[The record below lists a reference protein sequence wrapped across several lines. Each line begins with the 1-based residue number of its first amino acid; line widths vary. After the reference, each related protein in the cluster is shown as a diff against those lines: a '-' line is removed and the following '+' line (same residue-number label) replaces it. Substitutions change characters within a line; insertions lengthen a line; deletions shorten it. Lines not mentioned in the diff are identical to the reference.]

1 MSNENNMERRLNTFI
16 QVSKNITTNDSLK
29 ELIQQIIEDV
39 IGAIDKADAGF
50 LLLWN
55 EENQY
60 LEIEAAVNFKE
71 DIYLQNKLLEG
82 EGISGTVFAEGRS
95 MLINTIDEIEKA
107 MSNMRNKTLQYY
119 LKSTVHALMPVSCM
133 SVLLVYQQQK
143 IGVLTID
150 NFKNE
155 GFFTEEDLRFLE
167 AIGSQI
173 AISIV
178 NARAFYEKQQR
189 ALQLETILKL
199 HNQLNETVLEGN
211 GMQSLVKSLARN
223 PNDCIYYFD
232 SLGRLDIS
240 HPTSSGDD
248 SFLSDWL
255 RENRIVLQIQQL
267 QKIYKGKELFGQALS
282 VQSSFGTIGYLVITG
297 KSVPLDIVGELSF
310 QHAASIIAIEQ
321 IKLQE
326 QLKSRQAEKEAL
338 LKDILNVNLTT
349 EVQGYLK
356 KQEMIPSKYFVF
368 LVIKSNQHSFEELI
382 QFNLLEEGMRQIFKK
397 EFSVMIF
404 PNRNKLFLLLG
415 AKKEESGNVQ
425 VVRQYVDRLQASYK
439 DILVY
444 IGRPVYS
451 MRHLPISYKDAELLE
466 KEMDHFQGEETV
478 FDFQALGYKRYLF
491 NVPEEEAEYF
501 VENILGPILS
511 QVNNR
516 TKNEWLSTLQSYLYS
531 NKNVSKTAEI
541 MHLHQNTVYYRI
553 QQIQEKLH
561 CDFDNLDDLT
571 NLKVA
576 LFLYEQQ
583 EQGTMGNE
591 EY

>member
-1 MSNENNMERRLNTFI
+1 
-16 QVSKNITTNDSLK
+16 
-29 ELIQQIIEDV
+29 
-39 IGAIDKADAGF
+39 
-50 LLLWN
+50 
-55 EENQY
+55 
-60 LEIEAAVNFKE
+60 
-71 DIYLQNKLLEG
+71 EG
-82 EGISGTVFAEGRS
+82 KS
-95 MLINTIDEIEKA
+95 MLINTIEEIEKA

-150 NFKNE
+150 NFKND

-189 ALQLETILKL
+189 ALQLETILEL

-240 HPTSSGDD
+240 HPISSVEIP
-248 SFLSDWL
+248 FLSDWI
-255 RENRIVLQIQQL
+255 RENRKNLQTQQL
-267 QKIYKGKELFGQALS
+267 QKIYKQEELFGQALS

-297 KSVPLDIVGELSF
+297 NSVPLDIVGELSF

-326 QLKSRQAEKEAL
+326 QLKTRQAEKEAL
-338 LKDILNVNLTT
+338 LKDILNQNFTT
-349 EVQGYLK
+349 EVQSFLK
-356 KQEMIPSKYFVF
+356 KQEILPAKYFVF
-368 LVIKSNQHSFEELI
+368 LVLKSKQHSFDELN
-382 QFNLLEEGMRQIFKK
+382 QFNLLEGGMRQVFKK
-397 EFSVMIF
+397 DFSVMIF

-415 AKKEESGNVQ
+415 AKKKEAGNVQ
-425 VVRQYVDRLQASYK
+425 VIRQYVERLQSIYK
-439 DILVY
+439 EIVVY

-451 MRHLPISYKDAELLE
+451 MRHLPMSYKDAELLE
-466 KEMDHFQGEETV
+466 KEMESHQREESV
-478 FDFQALGYKRYLF
+478 FDFQSLGYKRYLF

-511 QVNNR
+511 KSNNR
-516 TKNEWLSTLQSYLYS
+516 TKNEWLSTLQNYLQS
-531 NKNVSKTAEI
+531 NKNVTKTAES
-541 MHLHQNTVYYRI
+541 MHLHQNTVYYRL
-553 QQIQEKLH
+553 QQIQEKLN
-561 CDFDNLDDLT
+561 CDFDDLDDVT

-576 LFLYEQQ
+576 LFLYERR
-583 EQGTMGNE
+583 EQNGE
-591 EY
+591 R

>member
-1 MSNENNMERRLNTFI
+1 MSSENNMERRLNTFI

-39 IGAIDKADAGF
+39 IGAIEKADAGF

-71 DIYLQNKLLEG
+71 DIYLENKLLEG

-95 MLINTIDEIEKA
+95 MLINTIEEIEKA

-155 GFFTEEDLRFLE
+155 GFFTEDDLRFLE

-189 ALQLETILKL
+189 ALQLETILDL

-211 GMQSLVKSLARN
+211 GVQSLVKNLARN

-240 HPTSSGDD
+240 YPTSNLENP
-248 SFLSDWL
+248 FLSEWI
-255 RENRIVLQIQQL
+255 RENQKKLHTQQL
-267 QKIYKGKELFGQALS
+267 QKIYKEGELLGQALS

-326 QLKSRQAEKEAL
+326 QLKNRQAEKEAL
-338 LKDILNVNLTT
+338 LKDILNSHFTP
-349 EVQGYLK
+349 EVQSYLK
-356 KQEMIPSKYFVF
+356 KQEMIPAKYFVF
-368 LVIKSNQHSFEELI
+368 LVIKSKQHSFDELN
-382 QFNLLEEGMRQIFKK
+382 QLNLLEEGMRQVFKK

-404 PNRNKLFLLLG
+404 PKRNKLFLLLG
-415 AKKEESGNVQ
+415 TKKEEAGNVQ
-425 VVRQYVDRLQASYK
+425 TVKQYIDRLQSIYK

-444 IGRPVYS
+444 VGRPVYS
-451 MRHLPISYKDAELLE
+451 MRHLSISYKDAELLE
-466 KEMDHFQGEETV
+466 KEMDRIQREETV
-478 FDFQALGYKRYLF
+478 FDFQSLGYKRYLF
-491 NVPEEEAEYF
+491 SVQEEEAAYF
-501 VENILGPILS
+501 IENILGPIHS

-516 TKNEWLSTLQSYLYS
+516 TKNEWLTTLQTYLQS
-531 NKNVSKTAEI
+531 NKNVAKTAEL
-541 MHLHQNTVYYRI
+541 MHLHQNTVYYRL
-553 QQIQEKLH
+553 QQIQEKLN
-561 CDFDNLDDLT
+561 CDFDDLDNLT
-571 NLKVA
+571 NLKIA
-576 LFLYEQQ
+576 LFLHARQ
-583 EQGTMGNE
+583 EQRMGGDE
-591 EY
+591 F

>member
-1 MSNENNMERRLNTFI
+1 MSSENNMERRLNTFI

-55 EENQY
+55 EESQY

-82 EGISGTVFAEGRS
+82 EGISGTVFAEGKS
-95 MLINTIDEIEKA
+95 MLINTIEEIEKA

-150 NFKNE
+150 NFKND

-189 ALQLETILKL
+189 ALQLETILEL

-240 HPTSSGDD
+240 HPISSVEIP
-248 SFLSDWL
+248 FLSDWI
-255 RENRIVLQIQQL
+255 RENRKNLQTQQL
-267 QKIYKGKELFGQALS
+267 QKIYKQEELFGQALS

-297 KSVPLDIVGELSF
+297 NSVPLDIVGELSF

-326 QLKSRQAEKEAL
+326 QLKTRQAEKEAL
-338 LKDILNVNLTT
+338 LKDILNQNFTT
-349 EVQGYLK
+349 EVQSFLK
-356 KQEMIPSKYFVF
+356 KQEILPAKYFVF
-368 LVIKSNQHSFEELI
+368 LVLKSKQHSFDELN
-382 QFNLLEEGMRQIFKK
+382 QFNLLEGGMRQVFKK
-397 EFSVMIF
+397 DFSVMIF

-415 AKKEESGNVQ
+415 AKKKEAGNVQ
-425 VVRQYVDRLQASYK
+425 VIRQYVERLQSIYK
-439 DILVY
+439 EIVVY

-451 MRHLPISYKDAELLE
+451 MRHLPMSYKDAELLE
-466 KEMDHFQGEETV
+466 KEMESHQREESV
-478 FDFQALGYKRYLF
+478 FDFQSLGYKRYLF

-511 QVNNR
+511 KSNNR
-516 TKNEWLSTLQSYLYS
+516 TKNEWLSTLQNYLQS
-531 NKNVSKTAEI
+531 NKNVTKTAES
-541 MHLHQNTVYYRI
+541 MHLHQNTVYYRL
-553 QQIQEKLH
+553 QQIQEKLN
-561 CDFDNLDDLT
+561 CDFDDLDDVT

-576 LFLYEQQ
+576 LFLYERR
-583 EQGTMGNE
+583 EQNGE
-591 EY
+591 R

>member
-1 MSNENNMERRLNTFI
+1 MSSENNMERRLNTFI

-55 EENQY
+55 EESQY

-82 EGISGTVFAEGRS
+82 EGISGTVFAEGKS
-95 MLINTIDEIEKA
+95 MLINTIEEIEKA

-150 NFKNE
+150 NFKND

-189 ALQLETILKL
+189 ALQLETILEL

-240 HPTSSGDD
+240 HPISSVEIP
-248 SFLSDWL
+248 FLSDWI
-255 RENRIVLQIQQL
+255 RQNRINLQTQQL
-267 QKIYKGKELFGQALS
+267 QKIYKQEELFGQALS

-297 KSVPLDIVGELSF
+297 NSVPLDIVGELSF

-326 QLKSRQAEKEAL
+326 QLKTRQAEKEAL
-338 LKDILNVNLTT
+338 LKDILNQNFTT
-349 EVQGYLK
+349 EVQSFLK
-356 KQEMIPSKYFVF
+356 KQEILPAKYFVF
-368 LVIKSNQHSFEELI
+368 LVLKSKQHSFDELN
-382 QFNLLEEGMRQIFKK
+382 QFNLLEGGMRQVFKK
-397 EFSVMIF
+397 DFSVMIF

-415 AKKEESGNVQ
+415 AKKEEAGNVQ
-425 VVRQYVDRLQASYK
+425 VIRQYVERLQSIYK
-439 DILVY
+439 EIVVY

-451 MRHLPISYKDAELLE
+451 MRHLPMSYKDAELLE
-466 KEMDHFQGEETV
+466 KEMESHQREESV
-478 FDFQALGYKRYLF
+478 FDFQSLGYKRYLF

-511 QVNNR
+511 KSNNR
-516 TKNEWLSTLQSYLYS
+516 TKNEWLSTLQNYLQS
-531 NKNVSKTAEI
+531 NKNVTKTAES
-541 MHLHQNTVYYRI
+541 MHLHQNTVYYRL
-553 QQIQEKLH
+553 QQIQEKLN
-561 CDFDNLDDLT
+561 CDFDDLDDVT

-576 LFLYEQQ
+576 LFLYERR
-583 EQGTMGNE
+583 EQNGE
-591 EY
+591 R

>member
-1 MSNENNMERRLNTFI
+1 MSSENNMERRLNTFI

-55 EENQY
+55 EESQY

-82 EGISGTVFAEGRS
+82 EGISGTVFAEGKS
-95 MLINTIDEIEKA
+95 MLINTIEEIEKA

-150 NFKNE
+150 NFKND
-155 GFFTEEDLRFLE
+155 GFFTEEDLLFLE

-189 ALQLETILKL
+189 ALQLETILEL

-240 HPTSSGDD
+240 HPISSVEIP
-248 SFLSDWL
+248 FLSDWI
-255 RENRIVLQIQQL
+255 RQNRINLQTQQL
-267 QKIYKGKELFGQALS
+267 QKIYKQEELFGQALS

-297 KSVPLDIVGELSF
+297 NSVPLDIVGELSF

-326 QLKSRQAEKEAL
+326 QLKTRQAEKEAL
-338 LKDILNVNLTT
+338 LKDILNQNFTT
-349 EVQGYLK
+349 EVQSFLK
-356 KQEMIPSKYFVF
+356 KQEILPAKYFVF
-368 LVIKSNQHSFEELI
+368 LVLKSKQHSFDELN
-382 QFNLLEEGMRQIFKK
+382 QFNLLEGGMRQVFKK
-397 EFSVMIF
+397 DFSVMIF

-415 AKKEESGNVQ
+415 AKKEEAGNVQ
-425 VVRQYVDRLQASYK
+425 VIRQYVERLQSIYK
-439 DILVY
+439 EIVVY

-451 MRHLPISYKDAELLE
+451 MRHLPMSYKDAELLE
-466 KEMDHFQGEETV
+466 KEMESHQREESV
-478 FDFQALGYKRYLF
+478 FDFQSLGYKRYLF

-511 QVNNR
+511 KSNNR
-516 TKNEWLSTLQSYLYS
+516 TKNEWLSTLQNYLQS
-531 NKNVSKTAEI
+531 NKNVTKTAES
-541 MHLHQNTVYYRI
+541 MHLHQNTVYYRL
-553 QQIQEKLH
+553 QQIQEKLN
-561 CDFDNLDDLT
+561 CDFDDLDDVT

-576 LFLYEQQ
+576 LFLYERR
-583 EQGTMGNE
+583 EQNGE
-591 EY
+591 R

>member
-1 MSNENNMERRLNTFI
+1 MSSENNMERRLNTFI

-82 EGISGTVFAEGRS
+82 EGISGTVFAEGKS
-95 MLINTIDEIEKA
+95 MLINTIEEIEKA

-150 NFKNE
+150 NFKND

-189 ALQLETILKL
+189 ALQLETILAL

-240 HPTSSGDD
+240 HPTSSIEIP
-248 SFLSDWL
+248 FLSDWI
-255 RENRIVLQIQQL
+255 RQNRINLQTQQL
-267 QKIYKGKELFGQALS
+267 QKIYKGEELFGQALS

-297 KSVPLDIVGELSF
+297 NSEPLDIVGELSF

-326 QLKSRQAEKEAL
+326 QLKTRQAEKEAL
-338 LKDILNVNLTT
+338 LKDILNHNLTT
-349 EVQGYLK
+349 EVQSFLK
-356 KQEMIPSKYFVF
+356 KQEILPAKYFVF
-368 LVIKSNQHSFEELI
+368 LVLKSKQYSLDELN
-382 QFNLLEEGMRQIFKK
+382 QFNLLQEGLRQVFKK
-397 EFSVMIF
+397 DFSVMIF

-425 VVRQYVDRLQASYK
+425 VIKQYIDRLQSIYK
-439 DILVY
+439 DTVVY

-451 MRHLPISYKDAELLE
+451 IRHLSMSYKDAELLE
-466 KEMDHFQGEETV
+466 KEMESHQREEAV
-478 FDFQALGYKRYLF
+478 FDFQSLGYKRYLF

-511 QVNNR
+511 KSNNR
-516 TKNEWLSTLQSYLYS
+516 TKNEWLSTLQNYLQS
-531 NKNVSKTAEI
+531 NKNVTKTAES
-541 MHLHQNTVYYRI
+541 MHLHQNTVYYRL
-553 QQIQEKLH
+553 QQIQEKLN
-561 CDFDNLDDLT
+561 CDFDDLEDVT

-576 LFLYEQQ
+576 LFLYERR
-583 EQGTMGNE
+583 EQNGE
-591 EY
+591 R

>member
-1 MSNENNMERRLNTFI
+1 MSSENNMERRLNTFI

-29 ELIQQIIEDV
+29 ELIQQVIKDV

-82 EGISGTVFAEGRS
+82 EGISGTVFAEGKS
-95 MLINTIDEIEKA
+95 MLINTIEEIEKA

-119 LKSTVHALMPVSCM
+119 LESTVHALMPVSCM

-150 NFKNE
+150 NFKSE
-155 GFFTEEDLRFLE
+155 GYFTEEDLRFLE

-189 ALQLETILKL
+189 ALQLETILEL

-240 HPTSSGDD
+240 YPID
-248 SFLSDWL
+248 SKEIPFLSDWI
-255 RENRIVLQIQQL
+255 RENRKNLQTQQL
-267 QKIYKGKELFGQALS
+267 QKINKEDELFGQALS

-326 QLKSRQAEKEAL
+326 QLKTRQAEKEAL
-338 LKDILNVNLTT
+338 LKDILNLNLTT
-349 EVQGYLK
+349 EVQSYLK
-356 KQEMIPSKYFVF
+356 KQEMLPAKYFVF
-368 LVIKSNQHSFEELI
+368 LVIKSKQHSFDELN
-382 QFNLLEEGMRQIFKK
+382 QFNLLEEGMRRVFNK

-404 PNRNKLFLLLG
+404 PNRNKLFMLLG
-415 AKKEESGNVQ
+415 ARKEESGNAQ
-425 VVRQYVDRLQASYK
+425 VIRQYVDRLQSIYK
-439 DILVY
+439 EIVVY

-451 MRHLPISYKDAELLE
+451 IRHLPMSYKDAELLE
-466 KEMDHFQGEETV
+466 KEMDSVQREETV
-478 FDFQALGYKRYLF
+478 FDFKSLGYKRYLF

-511 QVNNR
+511 QSNNR
-516 TKNEWLSTLQSYLYS
+516 TKKEWLSTLQNYLQS
-531 NKNVSKTAEI
+531 NKNVTKTAES
-541 MHLHQNTVYYRI
+541 MHLHQNTVYYRL
-553 QQIQEKLH
+553 QQIQEKLN
-561 CDFDNLDDLT
+561 CDFDDLDDVT

-576 LFLYEQQ
+576 LFLYERK
-583 EQGTMGNE
+583 EQSGE
-591 EY
+591 R

>member
-1 MSNENNMERRLNTFI
+1 MSSENNMERRLNTFI

-55 EENQY
+55 EESQY

-82 EGISGTVFAEGRS
+82 EGISGTVFAEGKS
-95 MLINTIDEIEKA
+95 MLINTIEEIEKA

-150 NFKNE
+150 NFKND

-189 ALQLETILKL
+189 ALQLETILEL

-240 HPTSSGDD
+240 HPISSVEIP
-248 SFLSDWL
+248 FLSDWI
-255 RENRIVLQIQQL
+255 RQNRINLQTQQL
-267 QKIYKGKELFGQALS
+267 QKIYKQEELFGQALS

-297 KSVPLDIVGELSF
+297 NSIPLDIVGELSF

-326 QLKSRQAEKEAL
+326 QLKTRQAEKEAL
-338 LKDILNVNLTT
+338 LKDILNQNFTT
-349 EVQGYLK
+349 EVQSFLK
-356 KQEMIPSKYFVF
+356 KQEILPAKYFVF
-368 LVIKSNQHSFEELI
+368 LVLKSKQHSFDELN
-382 QFNLLEEGMRQIFKK
+382 QFNLLEGGMRQVFKK
-397 EFSVMIF
+397 DFSVMIF

-415 AKKEESGNVQ
+415 AKKEEAGNVQ
-425 VVRQYVDRLQASYK
+425 VIRQYVERLQSIYK
-439 DILVY
+439 EIVVY

-451 MRHLPISYKDAELLE
+451 MRHLPMSYKDAELLE
-466 KEMDHFQGEETV
+466 KEMESHQREESV
-478 FDFQALGYKRYLF
+478 FDFQSLGYKRYLF

-511 QVNNR
+511 KSNNR
-516 TKNEWLSTLQSYLYS
+516 TKNEWLSTLQNYLQS
-531 NKNVSKTAEI
+531 NKNVTKTAES
-541 MHLHQNTVYYRI
+541 MHLHQNTVYYRL
-553 QQIQEKLH
+553 QQIQEKLN
-561 CDFDNLDDLT
+561 CDFDDLDDVT

-576 LFLYEQQ
+576 LFLYERR
-583 EQGTMGNE
+583 EQNGE
-591 EY
+591 R